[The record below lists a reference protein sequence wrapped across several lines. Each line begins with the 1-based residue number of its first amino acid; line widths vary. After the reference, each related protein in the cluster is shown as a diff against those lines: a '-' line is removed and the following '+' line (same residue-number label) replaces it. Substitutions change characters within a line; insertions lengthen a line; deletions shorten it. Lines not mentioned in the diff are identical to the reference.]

1 MPSKDQDG
9 CNENSTKRFGKYL
22 HDTAMTAG
30 VAAKSFASVAKAVA
44 AAGRSMNNPAASFA
58 RREEEEARDAI
69 RDAVG
74 RSVSSTNS
82 SSSTSPSIHTS
93 SVSSTSSFGRDRT
106 REVTGIT
113 DESVPSSP
121 HQRPSQEGSLHLQA
135 LADHGVRGAAAG
147 RRWREPLHI
156 DMREVANI
164 GMSTDEVANA
174 VSILADLADPTPR
187 PTIRMIRF
195 RKE

>member
-30 VAAKSFASVAKAVA
+30 VAAKSFASAAKAA
-44 AAGRSMNNPAASFA
+44 AAGRSMSAIAASLA
-58 RREEEEARDAI
+58 RNREEARDAV

-164 GMSTDEVANA
+164 GMSTDEVENA
-174 VSILADLADPTPR
+174 VSILADLANPTPR

>member
-1 MPSKDQDG
+1 MPDKTQDG
-9 CNENSTKRFGKYL
+9 YDENSTKRFGKYL

-30 VAAKSFASVAKAVA
+30 VAAKSFASAAKAVA
-44 AAGRSMNNPAASFA
+44 AAGSSMSAIAASLA
-58 RREEEEARDAI
+58 RNREEAMAVI
-69 RDAVG
+69 RDATG
-74 RSVSSTNS
+74 RVEVTDQENE
-82 SSSTSPSIHTS
+82 
-93 SVSSTSSFGRDRT
+93 R
-106 REVTGIT
+106 REVLLDNLRSTPFQF

-135 LADHGVRGAAAG
+135 LAAHGVRGAAAG

-164 GMSTDEVANA
+164 GMSTDEVENA
-174 VSILADLADPTPR
+174 VSILANQTPR

>member
-30 VAAKSFASVAKAVA
+30 VAAKSFASAAKAVA
-44 AAGRSMNNPAASFA
+44 AAGSSMSAIAASLA
-58 RREEEEARDAI
+58 RNREEAMAVI
-69 RDAVG
+69 RDATG
-74 RSVSSTNS
+74 RVEVTDQENE
-82 SSSTSPSIHTS
+82 
-93 SVSSTSSFGRDRT
+93 R
-106 REVTGIT
+106 REVLLDNLRSTPFQF

-135 LADHGVRGAAAG
+135 LAAHGVRGAAAG

-164 GMSTDEVANA
+164 GMSTDEVENA
-174 VSILADLADPTPR
+174 VSILANQTPR

>member
-121 HQRPSQEGSLHLQA
+121 HQRLSQEGSLQLQA
-135 LADHGVRGAAAG
+135 LANH
-147 RRWREPLHI
+147 ENMHI
-156 DMREVANI
+156 LAREVANI
-164 GMSTDEVANA
+164 GMSTDEVENA
-174 VSILADLADPTPR
+174 VSILANQTPR